1 MVSNGARIV
10 KSLNLV
16 QYSHYYSPLT
26 GFYSLLCR
34 FCNAAIE
41 FCFLLHPIPLLSV
54 RIHQLLNVEPLVL
67 FQRIGNVKHIPC

>member
-26 GFYSLLCR
+26 GFLQS
-34 FCNAAIE
+34 
-41 FCFLLHPIPLLSV
+41 PL
-54 RIHQLLNVEPLVL
+54 QVL
-67 FQRIGNVKHIPC
+67 QRSN